1 MVKIEL
7 EYQIRSSVSV
17 LYQSIS
23 SPSGLAG
30 WFADNVNIKKDIYTF
45 IWDGGE
51 EDAKLLA
58 KSRDEFIRFHW
69 MDHEDEDTYFE
80 IRIDIDPLTKVPALL
95 VTDFAEEGDEED
107 ALNLWTKQL
116 DDLAQLLGVRTS

>member
-7 EYQIRSSVSV
+7 EYQIQSSINV

-23 SPSGLAG
+23 TPSGLCG
-30 WFADNVNIKKDIYTF
+30 WFADNVNIKKDVYTF

-51 EDAKLLA
+51 EEAQLISK
-58 KSRDEFIRFHW
+58 KRDEHIRFHW
-69 MDHEDEDTYFE
+69 LNHDDEETYFE
-80 IRIDIDPLTKVPALL
+80 LKISVDPLTKIPAVI
-95 VTDFAEEGDEED
+95 VTDFVDEGEEED

-116 DDLAQLLGVRTS
+116 DDLSQALGVRN

>member
-7 EYQIRSSVSV
+7 EYQIQSSVSV

-23 SPSGLAG
+23 SPSGLAS

-51 EDAKLLA
+51 EDARLISK
-58 KSRDEFIRFHW
+58 KRDEYIRFHW
-69 MDHEDEDTYFE
+69 EDHEDEETYFE
-80 IRIDIDPLTKVPALL
+80 IRIDIDPLTKIPALI
-95 VTDFAEEGDEED
+95 VTDFADEGDEED
-107 ALNLWTKQL
+107 ALNLWSKQL
-116 DDLAQLLGVRTS
+116 DDLGQLLGVRSK